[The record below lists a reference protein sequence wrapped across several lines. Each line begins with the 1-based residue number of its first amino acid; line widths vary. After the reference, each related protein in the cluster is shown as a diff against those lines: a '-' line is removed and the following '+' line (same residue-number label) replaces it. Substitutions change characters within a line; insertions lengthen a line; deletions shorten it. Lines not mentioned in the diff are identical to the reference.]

1 MLAGALPCGAV
12 GPAGPTACFLRNMAC
27 PPCPAGPLALRGRL
41 PRSSNSLFR
50 TAVVEAPQP
59 YGCFEV
65 KHSWSSLFG
74 SPHEIAGPRDFEMRG
89 QYTIACTFCRVSFV
103 VKPVISNWICV
114 DVGDSEK
121 AKLGKAFFQIFLRN
135 MACPPCR
142 SPLHKPFCTEK
153 VTPAVSRSATRAVR
167 ATFHATSLW
176 LTALLH
182 NEADGIASLND
193 RPRPSDLPFIQFCWT
208 VIFC

>member
-1 MLAGALPCGAV
+1 MRIFVFMECSWYADD
-12 GPAGPTACFLRNMAC
+12 
-27 PPCPAGPLALRGRL
+27 GPLGWRCETDFSFI
-41 PRSSNSLFR
+41 PSS
-50 TAVVEAPQP
+50 
-59 YGCFEV
+59 G
-65 KHSWSSLFG
+65 
-74 SPHEIAGPRDFEMRG
+74 
-89 QYTIACTFCRVSFV
+89 RVSFV

-182 NEADGIASLND
+182 SEADGIASPND